1 MAMFTLTE
9 KRNLTKLLASVA
21 NRADVTEHD
30 SGQREVHTLDGL
42 HGFLFGTAIT
52 PMSIDRSEWLP
63 ILFGDG
69 GLQFDNNKAGERRL
83 GHLFSASDRITQ
95 ENRDGVPTFPFSE
108 RIKPKEVQRLQDWTR
123 GLYLAISQ
131 RPEIWAQR
139 YTEDVK
145 GQESYGDAEITS
157 CISVVMGI
165 SDPDKITAFMQRSQ
179 GNDSQLVKN
188 SAEFLSRLFVLL
200 PKAVASIQ
208 KHANAIRDGLIVPIL
223 NRPVGPTEPRRVEK
237 VGRNDPCP
245 CESGLKFKKCC
256 GK

>member
-1 MAMFTLTE
+1 MAMFTPTE
-9 KRNLTKLLASVA
+9 KRNLAKLLASVA
-21 NRADVTEHD
+21 NPVDVTED
-30 SGQREVHTLDGL
+30 EAAKGAVHTLDGL

-52 PMSIDRSEWLP
+52 PMSVDPSEWLP
-63 ILFGDG
+63 VFFRQG
-69 GLQFDNNKAGERRL
+69 GLQFDDNKTGERQL
-83 GHLFSASDRITQ
+83 GHLFSASERITQ
-95 ENRDGVPTFPFSE
+95 ENRDGVLTFPFSE

-131 RPEIWAQR
+131 RPEIWSQK
-139 YTEDVK
+139 YTEDAK
-145 GQESYGDAEITS
+145 CRETYGAAEITS

-165 SDPDKITAFMQRSQ
+165 SDPDKITSFIERSQ

-208 KHANAIRDGLIVPIL
+208 KHANAIRDGLIVPIPD
-223 NRPVGPTEPRRVEK
+223 RSVAPTEPLRVEK
-237 VGRNDPCP
+237 IGRNDRCP
-245 CESGLKFKKCC
+245 CGSGAKYKKCC